1 MADNFEDFISG
12 LESPPSRIDA
22 VTPDDA
28 ADLPTSS
35 RALNV
40 AQSGLVQITTVG
52 GTTASI
58 YIAAGVA
65 FPVRASRVWATG
77 TTANGIVA
85 LS

>member
-1 MADNFEDFISG
+1 MTDNFENFASG

-28 ADLPTSS
+28 ADLTVFS

-52 GTTASI
+52 GTTASV
-58 YIAAGVA
+58 YIGAGVA
-65 FPVRASRVWATG
+65 FPVRASRIWATG
-77 TTANGIVA
+77 TTAEGIVA